1 MKKLW
6 IWVAIVLAVALLV
19 GFDYYRS
26 TTFKLQV
33 VELSPQPAPADGQSP
48 VTLKVRL
55 TDGDGRPVE
64 DHILFGLPRNGGLF
78 SANRARTDAN
88 GEAVYTYYP
97 YKASALQPAKKVKI
111 DIIDES
117 NSVFIEINA
126 KVTVELELVKPETE
140 TKSEHSLDDIFGE

>member
-6 IWVAIVLAVALLV
+6 IGASIVLAVVLLV

-26 TTFKLQV
+26 TTFKLEV
-33 VELSPQPAPADGQSP
+33 VELSPQPAPADGKSP

-55 TDGDGRPVE
+55 TNADGHPVQ
-64 DHILFGLPRNGGLF
+64 DHILFGLSRNGGLF

-97 YKASALQPAKKVKI
+97 YKASTLQPAKQVKI
-111 DIIDES
+111 DIFDES
-117 NSVFIEINA
+117 NSVFIEINT
-126 KVTVELELVKPETE
+126 KVTAELELVMPETE

>member
-1 MKKLW
+1 MKKWW
-6 IWVAIVLAVALLV
+6 IGASVVLAVALLV

-26 TTFKLQV
+26 TTFKLEI

-55 TDGDGRPVE
+55 TDGGGRPVE
-64 DHILFGLPRNGGLF
+64 GHILFGLPRNGGLF
-78 SANRARTDAN
+78 SANRARTDVN

-97 YKASALQPAKKVKI
+97 YKASKLQPAKRVKI
-111 DIIDES
+111 DVIDES
-117 NSVFIEINA
+117 NSVFIEINT
-126 KVTVELELVKPETE
+126 KVTAELELVMPETE